1 MNRHRVAVPF
11 LFLLLFAP
19 LVHAQTR
26 DAGTAVRNA
35 DLEQRLKAVVAKSS
49 GVWGVS
55 VKHIER
61 NEFAGINAADKFQMA
76 SVFKVPV
83 LVELF
88 KQVKDGKISLEER
101 VEWKDAPLYFGS
113 GILVNLDA
121 GLKLTFR
128 DLATLM
134 ITLSDNAATDMICSR
149 LGFANITARMR
160 ALGLA
165 KTTVDGGTRDLILL
179 ALGLR
184 GEEYRNVTRDT
195 LRNVDWSGKAEAI
208 QRNQK
213 LFLDECPNCTT
224 PEEMTS
230 LFEKIATGQAAE
242 KPATEQMLRILSQQ
256 QFNQRL
262 PRWLPGNVRVEH
274 KTGTLNGP
282 VWVVNDAGIINL
294 PGGQR
299 VIVSVFSHGTDMAL
313 GPAELKASISN
324 AEDRIGEIAKT
335 VYDFYTAAPVK

>member
-1 MNRHRVAVPF
+1 MNRNRLAV
-11 LFLLLFAP
+11 LFLLVLAFASGAR
-19 LVHAQTR
+19 AQQP
-26 DAGTAVRNA
+26 APAVRNA

-61 NEFAGINAADKFQMA
+61 NEFAGINAGEKFQMA

-88 KQVKDGKISLEER
+88 YQVKEGKLSLEER

-121 GLKLTFR
+121 GLKPTIR

-134 ITLSDNAATDMICSR
+134 ITLSDNAATDMLCNR
-149 LGFANITARMR
+149 LGFANITTRLR
-160 ALGLA
+160 ALGLT
-165 KTTVDGGTRDLILL
+165 KTSVDGGTRELILF

-184 GEEYRNVTRDT
+184 GDAYRNLTRET
-195 LRNVDWSGKAEAI
+195 LRTVEWEKNAEAI
-208 QRNQK
+208 ERNRK
-213 LFLDECPNCTT
+213 LFLEECPNCTT
-224 PEEMTS
+224 PAEMTL
-230 LFEKIATGQAAE
+230 LFEKIVTGQAAD
-242 KPATEQMLRILSQQ
+242 KPATDQMLRILSQQ

-262 PRWLPGNVRVEH
+262 PRWLPGNVRADH
-274 KTGTLNGP
+274 KTGTLNAP
-282 VWVVNDAGIINL
+282 VWVVNDAGIIYL

-299 VIVSVFSHGTDMAL
+299 VIVSVFSRGAEMSL
-313 GPAELKASISN
+313 GPAELKASVSN
-324 AEDRIGEIAKT
+324 AEDRIGEIAK
-335 VYDFYTAAPVK
+335 VVFDYYTASGK